1 MDTNDKIVGTVLG
14 LNEKEYRSLVK
25 DGMSKNKAA
34 LIAAESALIFH
45 ADSEKHEIVDL
56 TNFTTDEKRE
66 FVRQYFNNT
75 EIENCSYF
83 DGDPRL
89 IDSQNRAQN
98 HLEYLPIEVREKIT
112 NRVKKEEKAK
122 AKAEAKGTAAKVAAG
137 GLVGAILVGLGA
149 YGHSVFG
156 KNKEDEMPI
165 DNQTAIETQMDNT
178 NVQSYGLYNFD
189 LSEMEDMSEYE
200 TNLDILNAKAVEE
213 KYGISGVTQKDRALL
228 RLNILKEFNNEITL
242 TDGTTKQIGGLTT
255 EQLVAIDAYSNSNIY
270 TKEDYIKNFGLYDF
284 ENVSKDFTNGSLAVS
299 SYLANPEVDGKCLAD
314 IFQDE
319 EVKENY
325 LKQLE
330 YRDAILNAKTDK
342 DQKKAISEYKE
353 FLEDC
358 SIDQSSDSYLDYSN
372 HPGMAFVTSTMV
384 NALNYHNIPLG
395 KAVSDIIII
404 GNDESQTLSKLNTI
418 CANANQKLDD
428 AIKLKDTLEIYIPI
442 DTNTIKENNN
452 IEIENAKEL
461 ELAAKEKR
469 TPMLKETKN
478 LICDSE
484 MYTLI
489 TEVLCDQGQI
499 NELTDKTLQKEN
511 KLVTVYDQQAIS
523 KDAVQYQIKLLEAGK
538 GYYKDAQTAAL
549 APQLT
554 KPGDIATITEKGLNF
569 NSDEAV
575 KQIEQKAPSQ
585 TQAAKDA
592 LNQKE
597 GMTDTSTDE
606 KKSQFEGK
614 INNDK
619 AQTAQEGVNYYNSVV
634 SYYEKN
640 GDVSGIP
647 SELQSVYNNLGES
660 TYNMAKQTG
669 IAKYMTNSE
678 HKQSGGETTIDK
690 EFKDTETSKTETS
703 PVPSVDNRTENNV
716 TPTPVPTPEPTPTPT
731 PTPTPV
737 PGNNGGDINDEFK
750 DAKIDGD
757 LIYVPKETTTNEGF
771 SNEAPS
777 NFAPVVEDMQTTESS
792 NNYFTPDEL
801 DEIIKNMDDKELA
814 ELTATESLEETNEM
828 VKTK

>member
-1 MDTNDKIVGTVLG
+1 
-14 LNEKEYRSLVK
+14 
-25 DGMSKNKAA
+25 
-34 LIAAESALIFH
+34 
-45 ADSEKHEIVDL
+45 
-56 TNFTTDEKRE
+56 
-66 FVRQYFNNT
+66 
-75 EIENCSYF
+75 
-83 DGDPRL
+83 
-89 IDSQNRAQN
+89 
-98 HLEYLPIEVREKIT
+98 
-112 NRVKKEEKAK
+112 
-122 AKAEAKGTAAKVAAG
+122 
-137 GLVGAILVGLGA
+137 
-149 YGHSVFG
+149 
-156 KNKEDEMPI
+156 
-165 DNQTAIETQMDNT
+165 
-178 NVQSYGLYNFD
+178 
-189 LSEMEDMSEYE
+189 
-200 TNLDILNAKAVEE
+200 
-213 KYGISGVTQKDRALL
+213 
-228 RLNILKEFNNEITL
+228 
-242 TDGTTKQIGGLTT
+242 
-255 EQLVAIDAYSNSNIY
+255 
-270 TKEDYIKNFGLYDF
+270 
-284 ENVSKDFTNGSLAVS
+284 
-299 SYLANPEVDGKCLAD
+299 
-314 IFQDE
+314 
-319 EVKENY
+319 
-325 LKQLE
+325 
-330 YRDAILNAKTDK
+330 
-342 DQKKAISEYKE
+342 
-353 FLEDC
+353 
-358 SIDQSSDSYLDYSN
+358 
-372 HPGMAFVTSTMV
+372 
-384 NALNYHNIPLG
+384 
-395 KAVSDIIII
+395 
-404 GNDESQTLSKLNTI
+404 
-418 CANANQKLDD
+418 
-428 AIKLKDTLEIYIPI
+428 
-442 DTNTIKENNN
+442 
-452 IEIENAKEL
+452 
-461 ELAAKEKR
+461 
-469 TPMLKETKN
+469 MLKETKN

-511 KLVTVYDQQAIS
+511 KLVTVYDQEAIS

-549 APQLT
+549 ASQLI
-554 KPGDIATITEKGLNF
+554 KPGDTATITEKGLNF

-575 KQIEQKAPSQ
+575 KQLEQKAPSQ